1 MGMVDTNMDW
11 LMLTE
16 RWRDRIPPRNGVKT
30 GVGMEG
36 GMMSSKSNKRS
47 KFYFGDGIG
56 SDF

>member
-36 GMMSSKSNKRS
+36 GMSSKSNKRS
-47 KFYFGDGIG
+47 KYYFGVGIG